1 MLSVGSLQI
10 LREGER
16 ASCEESIDLTVA
28 IVAGL
33 VSEVP
38 PPPMFIDELACVNTF
53 RGKFKLLAM
62 IPLRLLFNFLT
73 GNFP

>member
-1 MLSVGSLQI
+1 MQI

-16 ASCEESIDLTVA
+16 ASYEDSIDLTVA

-38 PPPMFIDELACVNTF
+38 PPPMFIVELACVSTF

-62 IPLRLLFNFLT
+62 IPLRLLFNFFT
-73 GNFP
+73 GSLP